1 MPRQKK
7 ETKDKAPRR
16 ANGEG
21 SIWYYEARDIWR
33 GSVTVGYYANGRPK
47 RKTVQGKSAPEVK
60 RLIKALIAQVDQGYT
75 DPGST
80 TVAQWLERY
89 YKIFCEPRIRPAT
102 KVTYTMFATW
112 WNTYFG
118 KVKLSKLQTSHIQ
131 QAVNELAKDKTIGS
145 IQGARTFLNAAL
157 NQAIREEMIRKN
169 PLDGVRLAGIKTDK
183 VRAVTEEEIAKLAV
197 SWDINRY
204 GIVIPFMLET
214 GMRIGELLALTWA
227 DVDDKE
233 IRITKT
239 QSERTLDGKTGC
251 HVDEPKTEASKRVI
265 PVGLVVPKLVKIL
278 KQRRNEEKLFA
289 GTLWSENERLISTRF
304 GYPADRKLI
313 NRAIADVCK
322 AAGVERLTS
331 HQLRHTYA
339 TRLITSGANP
349 RIAQALLGHEN
360 INTTMKIYAEAET
373 KAKEETIR
381 RLSEMTAKTAL
392 SESVASALHT
402 LEKA

>member
-1 MPRQKK
+1 
-7 ETKDKAPRR
+7 
-16 ANGEG
+16 
-21 SIWYYEARDIWR
+21 
-33 GSVTVGYYANGRPK
+33 
-47 RKTVQGKSAPEVK
+47 
-60 RLIKALIAQVDQGYT
+60 
-75 DPGST
+75 
-80 TVAQWLERY
+80 
-89 YKIFCEPRIRPAT
+89 
-102 KVTYTMFATW
+102 
-112 WNTYFG
+112 
-118 KVKLSKLQTSHIQ
+118 
-131 QAVNELAKDKTIGS
+131 
-145 IQGARTFLNAAL
+145 
-157 NQAIREEMIRKN
+157 
-169 PLDGVRLAGIKTDK
+169 
-183 VRAVTEEEIAKLAV
+183 
-197 SWDINRY
+197 
-204 GIVIPFMLET
+204 
-214 GMRIGELLALTWA
+214 MRIGELLALTWA